1 MKRTA
6 AIACTLAFTGI
17 SVAYAAEGGKQAYM
31 PGLGEIMAL
40 QQMRHAKLW
49 FAGSN
54 KNWELANYELDELRE
69 GFSDAVN
76 LHPVHDTIPIA
87 TLVDK
92 ITTEPLAEV
101 SKAIEQK
108 NSALF
113 NNAFDG
119 LTMACNECHLA
130 AKHPYIVIKR
140 PDVLPFGNQEF
151 SFKRK

>member
-1 MKRTA
+1 MKRIA
-6 AIACTLAFTGI
+6 AIACILEFTAI
-17 SVAYAAEGGKQAYM
+17 SIAYAAEAGKQVYV

-40 QQMRHAKLW
+40 QQIRHAKLW

-54 KNWELANYELDELRE
+54 KNWELADYELDELRE
-69 GFSDAVN
+69 GFSDAAN
-76 LHPVHDTIPIA
+76 LHPVHDQILVA
-87 TLVDK
+87 MLVDK
-92 ITTEPLAEV
+92 ITTKPLAEV
-101 SKAIEQK
+101 GKAIEEK

-119 LTMACNECHLA
+119 LTMACNACHRA

-151 SFKRK
+151 SIKRK